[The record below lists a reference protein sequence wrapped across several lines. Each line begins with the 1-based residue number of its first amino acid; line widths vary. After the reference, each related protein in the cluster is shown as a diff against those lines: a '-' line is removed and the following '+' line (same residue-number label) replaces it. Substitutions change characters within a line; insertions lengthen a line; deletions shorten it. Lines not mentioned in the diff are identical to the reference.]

1 MNKDAG
7 RGNLLFITLRLEDG
21 EELPFI
27 LDTGSPGT
35 LFDKSLAPK
44 LKRLPLG
51 TWKVPMPGETQE
63 TSIYLEPKLYLGS
76 SRLKTGSL
84 AATIDFKRVSA
95 AAGRPVMGILAMDCL
110 RHYCIQLDF
119 DAGKIRFLDPDK
131 VDATKLGEVF
141 PLKLSLYHSLFIRH
155 AGLAGGKNSVC
166 LIDTGWNSD
175 GQVENDTNSGN
186 DPESTLLPECTWDG
200 GSYSNVFVQASKDAN
215 RLGLAFLAR
224 HLVTL
229 NFPKHIMYLKQTSSG
244 PLGDEGTYA
253 AMLFL
258 MDLKQNGQVHAWSKN
273 DRGTIILEAHDYPG
287 TFDFRVWKPGDS
299 SIHHYEVVRASV
311 EGPWKLRKAWRTD
324 QNGKTLEEYPVP

>member
-1 MNKDAG
+1 M
-7 RGNLLFITLRLEDG
+7 
-21 EELPFI
+21 
-27 LDTGSPGT
+27 
-35 LFDKSLAPK
+35 
-44 LKRLPLG
+44 
-51 TWKVPMPGETQE
+51 
-63 TSIYLEPKLYLGS
+63 
-76 SRLKTGSL
+76 
-84 AATIDFKRVSA
+84 
-95 AAGRPVMGILAMDCL
+95 
-110 RHYCIQLDF
+110 
-119 DAGKIRFLDPDK
+119 
-131 VDATKLGEVF
+131 
-141 PLKLSLYHSLFIRH
+141 
-155 AGLAGGKNSVC
+155 C

-244 PLGDEGTYA
+244 PLGDEGIYA